1 MINSLALIHPKLYKM
16 RLAVDIALFN
26 VLIHVFLHEKIPD
39 QIFEIRSGIFLSKP
53 NAHRS

>member
-16 RLAVDIALFN
+16 RLAVDIAVFN
-26 VLIHVFLHEKIPD
+26 VLIHVALHEKIPD

-53 NAHRS
+53 NAHHS